1 MEDVFK
7 ALYNPE
13 LEIDRETK
21 KLLYASY
28 DCLRIPLTAEF
39 SQAPI
44 DRDEILDRA
53 AVIFAQLQEIFGDY
67 LQGQD
72 AFPTSEELGLDV
84 FLRQLYQREFKN
96 WLRSYRREITIL
108 LLKYCVLRQ
117 KFFWV

>member
-84 FLRQLYQREFKN
+84 VQSFFDVIKRTGFRF
-96 WLRSYRREITIL
+96 SH
-108 LLKYCVLRQ
+108 LLKLLS
-117 KFFWV
+117 